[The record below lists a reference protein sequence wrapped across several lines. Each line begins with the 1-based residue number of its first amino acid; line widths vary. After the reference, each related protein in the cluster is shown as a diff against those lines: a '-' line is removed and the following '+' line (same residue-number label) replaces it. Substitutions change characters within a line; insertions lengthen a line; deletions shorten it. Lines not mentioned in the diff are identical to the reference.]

1 PALAES
7 LPEVSEDGLTYTIK
21 MREDATW
28 SNGDQ
33 ITAHDFV
40 YAIQRLAN
48 PDTAAP
54 YSYLLAGFE
63 NAEGVLNGEQAVE
76 ELGVEALDD

>member
-1 PALAES
+1 MVMEYS
-7 LPEVSEDGLTYTIK
+7 S
-21 MREDATW
+21 R
-28 SNGDQ
+28 
-33 ITAHDFV
+33 FV

-63 NAEGVLNGEQAVE
+63 NAEGVLNGIKR
-76 ELGVEALDD
+76 LKN